1 MNFDGIQVVLNYI
14 QLIFNSL
21 PSQLYRF
28 YQLIFWIFIVLSVVK
43 VLSWKEGGN

>member
-1 MNFDGIQVVLNYI
+1 MNFDGIQVLLSYI
-14 QLIFNSL
+14 QLIFTGL
-21 PSQLYRF
+21 PSQIYLF